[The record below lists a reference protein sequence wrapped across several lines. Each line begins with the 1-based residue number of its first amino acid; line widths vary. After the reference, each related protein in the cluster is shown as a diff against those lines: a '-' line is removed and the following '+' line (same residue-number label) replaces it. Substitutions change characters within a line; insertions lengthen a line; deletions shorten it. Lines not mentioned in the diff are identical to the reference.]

1 MLGAVTA
8 TSVRWL
14 GHSCVELALGD
25 LVVLTDPALTPR
37 LGHLRRHHRIE
48 PATIAKPDVILIS
61 HVHIDHL
68 HQPSLRMFD
77 RDVAVIAPAGAEGLL
92 RRWGFRDVRPTRAG
106 DTHEIGAVTVE
117 TVRAVHDRRR
127 GPHTRVAADP
137 VGYVLRAPDVAVY
150 AAGDTDLFDEMGTWD
165 PIDVALVPIW
175 GWGSTLGD
183 GHLDPRTAAQAT
195 TLIDPAVVV
204 PVHWGTYS
212 PIGLRRPAW
221 LEVPAAR
228 FRAEL
233 DALGEADAL
242 RLLTPGGSLVR
253 APHDDAEPAARWQ
266 PA

>member
-1 MLGAVTA
+1 M
-8 TSVRWL
+8 TSDRP
-14 GHSCVELALGD
+14 G
-25 LVVLTDPALTPR
+25 
-37 LGHLRRHHRIE
+37 
-48 PATIAKPDVILIS
+48 PAT
-61 HVHIDHL
+61 
-68 HQPSLRMFD
+68 R
-77 RDVAVIAPAGAEGLL
+77 
-92 RRWGFRDVRPTRAG
+92 
-106 DTHEIGAVTVE
+106 HEIGAVTVE

-137 VGYVLRAPDVAVY
+137 VGYVLRARDVAIY

-183 GHLDPRTAAQAT
+183 GHLDPRTRRHAT
-195 TLIDPAVVV
+195 SLIDPAVVV

-233 DALGEADAL
+233 DALGEAGAL